1 MTRETKQ
8 LPGAGPSRASQDRM
22 AESQQEARAQCIEGH
37 GQVLLFGEL
46 WKRDEC
52 CLTLQDVLEQV
63 PDDHSAGPSSTR
75 GTSGHSSS
83 GNCATR
89 RPKRPCES
97 LRSGADCPAAKSRRC
112 APKRPRD
119 RCKAADPCE
128 SVKAPAPSE
137 TSRCEEAEE
146 PEAGCW
152 IPCPRP
158 APPERSARLLLV
170 LCRASAL
177 CSNLPRLQLLLQQ
190 VHARDRRPPA
200 ALVGIIVQPRPEEE
214 AEARRRMETLLCSAF
229 APHSPSVEVH
239 TAVFSPSRSDC
250 TLDIQA
256 AASRGHNARARGCV
270 PLVDQETQTD
280 GAVTRAGP
288 RAFCS
293 CSTCPGSSACWRR
306 LGLCHSRIFDVLLPR
321 AWPTM
326 PGRGS
331 PSLLT
336 FYRKPTRK
344 HSTHRN
350 SRAPSSRD
358 CCCGSGGPRSCLL
371 HH

>member
-1 MTRETKQ
+1 MIHPQDKRICPFDTKDGQNDKRNQTAGVAAARGSDFPMSEDFQKVEGGGLWSGQKEVGRRGIVTCSGEGQ
-8 LPGAGPSRASQDRM
+8 LVPQPTEARAQRGKSAGPDMEPGAGPSRASQDRM

-170 LCRASAL
+170 LCRASSL

-280 GAVTRAGP
+280 GEGP
-288 RAFCS
+288 RA
-293 CSTCPGSSACWRR
+293 
-306 LGLCHSRIFDVLLPR
+306 
-321 AWPTM
+321 
-326 PGRGS
+326 
-331 PSLLT
+331 
-336 FYRKPTRK
+336 
-344 HSTHRN
+344 
-350 SRAPSSRD
+350 
-358 CCCGSGGPRSCLL
+358 GG
-371 HH
+371 